1 MRSGTNAINNAVTN
15 NINNGRYN
23 IASQNPLLAEKLS
36 ASPSGIKQEPI
47 SSDYNTTSMNYGSTS
62 PMQRM
67 PSGKPQVHDA
77 GGGKGEFYYLL
88 EIRFGSG
95 VVKFILA
102 TSSGE

>member
-1 MRSGTNAINNAVTN
+1 MTN

-47 SSDYNTTSMNYGSTS
+47 SSDYNTTSMNYGSAS

-77 GGGKGEFYYLL
+77 GGGKGEFYYLI
-88 EIRFGSG
+88 EIRLEGE
-95 VVKFILA
+95 VATFILV